1 MRATIRCLPLRSFLR
16 LRSLRSFLVQAFT
29 VLAGPL
35 PAPAAPPPVPAP
47 ARADVVHPPDAI
59 VTRNVPPIAQQDVE
73 PLLPYENI
81 RAASLADWHPRERRL
96 LILTRFAQAA
106 QLHEVAM
113 PGGDRAQL
121 TFYGEPVVGGRYRPS
136 DPRQIVFSLNR
147 GGAENYQLYLL
158 DRASGRARRLSDGVH
173 RYESPR
179 WSHDG
184 RLLAYVSNARNGR
197 DFDLYVLDL
206 AAGTGERRLAE
217 LSGNWEPLAWSP
229 DDRRLLLQESIPIN
243 ESYLHWVDLATGERH
258 PLTPKRPGAPV
269 AYGGGRWS
277 TDSRS

>member
-1 MRATIRCLPLRSFLR
+1 MRHRFPLASLISLASLLLVAAGTWAAAPATP
-16 LRSLRSFLVQAFT
+16 A
-29 VLAGPL
+29 A
-35 PAPAAPPPVPAP
+35 APAAPTGAEAIQPPA
-47 ARADVVHPPDAI
+47 AI
-59 VTRNVPPIAQQDVE
+59 VARNVPPIAPQEAE

-81 RAASLADWHPRERRL
+81 RSASLADWHPAERHL

-121 TFYGEPVVGGRYRPS
+121 TFYGEPVLGARYRPS

-147 GGAENYQLYLL
+147 GGAENYQLFLL
-158 DRASGRARRLSDGVH
+158 DRASGRTRRLSDGVH

-197 DFDLYVLDL
+197 DF
-206 AAGTGERRLAE
+206 
-217 LSGNWEPLAWSP
+217 
-229 DDRRLLLQESIPIN
+229 
-243 ESYLHWVDLATGERH
+243 
-258 PLTPKRPGAPV
+258 
-269 AYGGGRWS
+269 
-277 TDSRS
+277 

>member
-29 VLAGPL
+29 VLACTV
-35 PAPAAPPPVPAP
+35 PATAAPPPVPAP

-158 DRASGRARRLSDGVH
+158 DRASGKPVQQSDRLGNRLRPLLSLGPSKLRGYVDVNSIRRRQFAG
-173 RYESPR
+173 
-179 WSHDG
+179 SH
-184 RLLAYVSNARNGR
+184 AV
-197 DFDLYVLDL
+197 
-206 AAGTGERRLAE
+206 
-217 LSGNWEPLAWSP
+217 
-229 DDRRLLLQESIPIN
+229 
-243 ESYLHWVDLATGERH
+243 
-258 PLTPKRPGAPV
+258 
-269 AYGGGRWS
+269 
-277 TDSRS
+277 